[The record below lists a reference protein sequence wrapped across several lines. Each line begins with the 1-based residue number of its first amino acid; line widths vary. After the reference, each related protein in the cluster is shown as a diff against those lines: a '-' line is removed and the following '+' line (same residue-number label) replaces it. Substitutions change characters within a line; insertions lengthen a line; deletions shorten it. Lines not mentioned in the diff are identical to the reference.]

1 MTTTALPARNQAPRQ
16 TRPAGRLNWLAGYAL
31 VAPPL
36 AVMLV
41 LIFFPALEAVVRT
54 LTIVND
60 APAPTSITFANYVT
74 YFSNP
79 VERANFGFTVWVT
92 LVTVA
97 GLFCVGLPLAL
108 YLRFSNSR
116 LAAAVQV
123 LALFPLFVPG
133 IILAFA
139 LIRFLGPRG
148 TLQTALDVV
157 GIKGYVTP
165 YLRPSGIIIGL
176 IWDHIPFTVLVLTAG
191 LRQIEDALIES
202 ARDVGASFSSIFT
215 QIVLPLMQ
223 RPALIVFCLNVIGVF
238 GAFTL
243 PYLLGPAQPQM
254 LGVSMQ
260 HTYADYLDK
269 TAAETQAVLSFV
281 VCATVGVLYVRTIAK
296 RSNER

>member
-1 MTTTALPARNQAPRQ
+1 M
-16 TRPAGRLNWLAGYAL
+16 
-31 VAPPL
+31 
-36 AVMLV
+36 
-41 LIFFPALEAVVRT
+41 
-54 LTIVND
+54 
-60 APAPTSITFANYVT
+60 
-74 YFSNP
+74 
-79 VERANFGFTVWVT
+79 T

-97 GLFCVGLPLAL
+97 GLFAIGFPLAL
-108 YLRFSNSR
+108 YLRFSTGR
-116 LAAAVQV
+116 LAGAVQV

-148 TLQTALDVV
+148 TLQTALDLV
-157 GIKGYVTP
+157 GLKGYVTP
-165 YLRPSGIIIGL
+165 YLKPSGIIIGL

-202 ARDVGASFSSIFT
+202 ARDVGASGTRIFA

-269 TAAETQAVLSFV
+269 TAAETQAVISFV
-281 VCATVGVLYVRTIAK
+281 VCATVGVLYVRTIA
-296 RSNER
+296 RRGGER